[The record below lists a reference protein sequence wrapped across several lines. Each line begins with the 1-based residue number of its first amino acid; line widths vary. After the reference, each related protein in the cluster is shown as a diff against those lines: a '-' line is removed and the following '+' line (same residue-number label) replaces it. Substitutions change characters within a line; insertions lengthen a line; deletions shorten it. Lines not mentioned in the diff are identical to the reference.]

1 MKNIFKYFFCFSL
14 VISIGNISFAQQ
26 KEVITKV
33 QKFKPLVVKTFLGI
47 NQNGAHVTV
56 DEGNQLIALPLKI
69 VDAQN
74 HQYPIS
80 SYRFLYRKKSVILN
94 DETGKKEETFSI
106 TASRFDSTPLPKVW
120 INNIQGRLQPEEQ
133 LYFFDIVVKDK
144 EGRDFFAP
152 ELKITI
158 K

>member
-1 MKNIFKYFFCFSL
+1 MKIMMKYFLCIFLFA
-14 VISIGNISFAQQ
+14 VTAKMSFGQQ

-33 QKFKPLVVKTFLGI
+33 QKFKPPIVKTFLGV
-47 NQNGAHVTV
+47 NQNGAQVTV
-56 DEGNQLIALPLKI
+56 DEGNQLVALPLKI
-69 VDAQN
+69 TDAQN

-106 TASRFDSTPLPKVW
+106 TAGRFDSTPLPKVW
-120 INNIQGRLQPEEQ
+120 INNIQGLLQPGEQ

>member
-1 MKNIFKYFFCFSL
+1 MKNIFKYLFCFSL
-14 VISIGNISFAQQ
+14 VISVGNISFAQQ
-26 KEVITKV
+26 KEVMTKV
-33 QKFKPLVVKTFLGI
+33 HKFKPPVVKTFLGI

-74 HQYPIS
+74 HNYPIS